1 MLVNFINPMGIQN
14 SADLSE
20 EGVLI
25 LKKTEGY
32 EVLTDCFNDESPA
45 VAPRLNIIKAG
56 ENSTCISCEG

>member
-1 MLVNFINPMGIQN
+1 MGIQN